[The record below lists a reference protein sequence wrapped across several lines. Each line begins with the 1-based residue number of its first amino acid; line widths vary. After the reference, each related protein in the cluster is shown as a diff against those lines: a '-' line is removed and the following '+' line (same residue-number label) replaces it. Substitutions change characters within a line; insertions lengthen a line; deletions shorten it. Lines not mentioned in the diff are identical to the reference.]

1 MLQKILQ
8 WGDIMLNL
16 YQQVEKFFSKSAV
29 IIVDIDNTIIR
40 NGIYPIKKMVDYVN
54 ELAKE
59 NKIYII
65 TGRPESDRKDT
76 EQTLKKAGIKY
87 NRLMMNNIGGN
98 PKDQNESKKKHAQ
111 SIKDKIL
118 FAIDDNPKMRSEYNK
133 IGIKTKSPKNN

>member
-1 MLQKILQ
+1 
-8 WGDIMLNL
+8 MLNL

-40 NGIYPIKKMVDYVN
+40 NGIYPIKKMVSYVN

>member
-1 MLQKILQ
+1 
-8 WGDIMLNL
+8 MLNL
-16 YQQVEKFFSKSAV
+16 YQQVEKFFSKSSV

-87 NRLMMNNIGGN
+87 NRLMMNNIGNG
-98 PKDQNESKKKHAQ
+98 KEEQIESKKKHAEN
-111 SIKDKIL
+111 IKEKIL
-118 FAIDDNPKMRSEYNK
+118 FAIDDNPKMRNAYQK
-133 IGIKTKSPKNN
+133 IGIKTKSPKT